1 MISPQDR
8 HDRALS
14 AESVELVETYFKRVH
29 GALLVAAAG
38 ECEETVEDLREHV
51 YEELAETAGTP
62 ADVARVLAEFGPPE
76 ALAAQCAD
84 VSLEVVEVA
93 KPENASRLSGT
104 LLGIPYEL
112 RPPTTERVASRM
124 WDPMNPRVLVPRV
137 WGAGWDINF
146 GALAVKL
153 GMVRPDDEDV
163 PFASVPER
171 YLRITLYVPLL
182 FAAVFAAMVVHY
194 QAGLP
199 DQVAVH
205 WGINGAADRFD
216 SKSAALVWPVLIT
229 LIGIVSVGSAWIRRR
244 PPLNRAA
251 AGALATL
258 LCSISAFAYGQ
269 TVWTSLG
276 HPGNALMIAGVASC
290 LVLPFVLLVTL
301 SRVGR
306 AAEVR
311 RDLDKKGDAS

>member
-1 MISPQDR
+1 MSAPQER
-8 HDRALS
+8 HDAALS

-38 ECEETVEDLREHV
+38 ECEDTVDDLREHV

-84 VSLEVVEVA
+84 VSLEVVTPQE
-93 KPENASRLSGT
+93 PEKASKLSGT
-104 LLGIPYEL
+104 LLGVPYEL
-112 RPPTTERVASRM
+112 RPPTGDRVTRM
-124 WDPMNPRVLVPRV
+124 WDPMNPHVLVPRV

-146 GALAVKL
+146 GALAVRL

-171 YLRITLYVPLL
+171 YLAIAWIVPLV
-182 FAAVFAAMVVHY
+182 FAAAFAAMVALY

-216 SKSAALVWPVLIT
+216 AKSTALVWPVLIT
-229 LIGIVSVGSAWIRRR
+229 LIGLVSVGSAWIRRR

-311 RDLDKKGDAS
+311 RDLNKKGDAS